1 MDREI
6 VEGLRSA
13 VAVMTAFV
21 DQYDDEQDA
30 PLANRIVNEYVS
42 EVGVS
47 RLVTGFVHLS
57 IWLLNSIQ
65 QQTGTTMEAT
75 LQQVASE
82 ASRLLDGGQ

>member
-21 DQYDDEQDA
+21 GQYDDEQDA

-57 IWLLNSIQ
+57 MWLLNSLQ
-65 QQTGTTMEAT
+65 EQTGTPMEAT
-75 LQQVASE
+75 LQQVAAE